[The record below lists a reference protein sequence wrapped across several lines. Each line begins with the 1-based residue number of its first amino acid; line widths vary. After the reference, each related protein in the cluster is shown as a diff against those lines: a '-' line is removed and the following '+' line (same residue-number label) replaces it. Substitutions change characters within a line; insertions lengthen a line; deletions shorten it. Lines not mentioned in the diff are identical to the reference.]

1 MVNCNPETVSTDY
14 DTVDRLFFEPLT
26 FEDVMSILDTERSA
40 GADVSVVVQFG
51 GQTPLKLAL
60 PLQAAGVKIIGT
72 SPDSIDLAEDRE
84 RFSALLNEL
93 QIPQPQNGMA
103 VSKDEA
109 LEVARGIGYPVV
121 VRPSY
126 VLGGRA
132 MAIVYDPAALER
144 YMINAVDASP
154 ERPILIDRFLED
166 AFELDVD
173 ALVDAAGQRRH
184 RRRDGAHRGGR
195 HPLRRQLVRRPDLPR
210 RRQAPADDPRLHAPD
225 RAGAEGR
232 RPDERP
238 VRHQGRPGLR
248 PRGEPARV
256 AHGALPVEGERRAA
270 GQDRGAA
277 DGGRDPAGR
286 SA

>member
-14 DTVDRLFFEPLT
+14 DTVDRLYFEPLT

-60 PLQAAGVKIIGT
+60 PLQEAGVPIIGT

-93 QIPQPQNGMA
+93 KIPQPENGMA

-132 MAIVYDPAALER
+132 MAIVYD
-144 YMINAVDASP
+144 
-154 ERPILIDRFLED
+154 
-166 AFELDVD
+166 
-173 ALVDAAGQRRH
+173 
-184 RRRDGAHRGGR
+184 
-195 HPLRRQLVRRPDLPR
+195 
-210 RRQAPADDPRLHAPD
+210 
-225 RAGAEGR
+225 
-232 RPDERP
+232 
-238 VRHQGRPGLR
+238 R
-248 PRGEPARV
+248 PRSSATWPTPSTPR
-256 AHGALPVEGERRAA
+256 PSS
-270 GQDRGAA
+270 
-277 DGGRDPAGR
+277 R
-286 SA
+286 S